1 MGGKH
6 MADDRY
12 DFDDLDEPDD
22 LYGATEDG
30 VFLFSRDFWRA
41 AFARAVRTMAETAFA
56 TVIVSTRMEQ
66 VDWVAV
72 LSTSALAGIASVLLA
87 VSTGLPEAT

>member
-1 MGGKH
+1 
-6 MADDRY
+6 MAEEKY

-22 LYGATEDG
+22 LYEVSSPDG
-30 VFLFSRDFWRA
+30 DYLWSGDFWRA
-41 AFARAVRTMAETAFA
+41 ALARAVRTMAETAFA
-56 TVIVSTRMEQ
+56 TIIVSTRMEQ